1 MKIKEFLYHKIYFR
15 LLEKCIDWFFY
26 LPVKN
31 NKIVFLHD
39 FGNGYGDSPKVLAQE
54 IMRRGLPYDMVWLVN
69 DMKLEFPHPIRKV
82 LMSRIKSVYEL
93 ATAKVIITT
102 AKSKYNLKKKST
114 QFFIYIPHGQIGAKY
129 VERQAGNT
137 LSKGYIDGSI
147 WHSKVS
153 NLFISS
159 SKLHTEEELTWY
171 WYDGEVM
178 ECGLPRND
186 IFFHYTSEDVQ
197 SIKKKAGI
205 PDGVK
210 VVLYGPTFRNE
221 PSNEPY
227 AIDTERVLQTLEQ
240 KTGDKWIFLF
250 RAHPN
255 FVWYG
260 KPAFEYSDKVM
271 DVTNYPDMQD
281 LLLISDVLISDYSSA
296 MFDFNLMHR
305 PVFLFTKDIEAYQKM
320 RGLKDWYFKV
330 PFPFCHNNDELVSAI
345 ANYKEQEYR
354 QKCAEFDKFYG
365 NLETGTAAKQIVDR
379 LQKIMA

>member
-1 MKIKEFLYHKIYFR
+1 MKIKEILYHKIYFR
-15 LLEKCIDWFFY
+15 LLEKCIDWFYY
-26 LPVKN
+26 LPVKK

-39 FGNGYGDSPKVLAQE
+39 FGNGYGDSPKVLAEE
-54 IMRRGLPYDMVWLVN
+54 IMRRGLSYDMVWLVN
-69 DMKLEFPHPIRKV
+69 DMNLDIPNPIRKA

-102 AKSKYNLKKKST
+102 AKSKYYLKKKST
-114 QFFIYIPHGQIGAKY
+114 QFFVYIPHGQIGAKY
-129 VERQAGNT
+129 VERQAGDT

-221 PSNEPY
+221 PSNKPY

-345 ANYKEQEYR
+345 ANYNEQEYR

>member
-1 MKIKEFLYHKIYFR
+1 MKIKEILYHKIYFR
-15 LLEKCIDWFFY
+15 LLEKCIDWFYY
-26 LPVKN
+26 LPVKK

-39 FGNGYGDSPKVLAQE
+39 FGNGYGDSPKVLAEE
-54 IMRRGLPYDMVWLVN
+54 ITRRGLSYDMVWLVN
-69 DMKLEFPHPIRKV
+69 DMNLDIPNPIRKA

-102 AKSKYNLKKKST
+102 AKSKYYLKKKST
-114 QFFIYIPHGQIGAKY
+114 QFFVYIPHGQIGAKY
-129 VERQAGNT
+129 VERQAGDT

-186 IFFHYTSEDVQ
+186 IFFHYTPEDVQ
-197 SIKKKAGI
+197 DIKKKVGI
-205 PDGVK
+205 PAGVK
-210 VVLYGPTFRNE
+210 IVLYGPTFRNE

-271 DVTNYPDMQD
+271 DVTSYPDMQD

-330 PFPFCHNNDELVSAI
+330 PFPFCHNNDELASAI
-345 ANYKEQEYR
+345 ANYDEKEYHE
-354 QKCAEFDKFYG
+354 KCAEFDKFYG